1 MVSLEILEAQHS
13 VMTVSEKGYGK
24 RSSVA
29 EYRVQARGG
38 KGIATMRVTAKT
50 GNVVGVQQVV
60 ESDNLML
67 ITDTGRI
74 IRLAIAD
81 LRVIGRNTQGVKV
94 FEINGGEKVAGVA
107 LVVED
112 TENSSVENE

>member
-1 MVSLEILEAQHS
+1 M
-13 VMTVSEKGYGK
+13 
-24 RSSVA
+24 
-29 EYRVQARGG
+29 
-38 KGIATMRVTAKT
+38 ATTAKIVKEEKPPKLKVRLRNRCKLCGRPRGVLRKFVVCS